1 MSLVVIGIIIYAA
14 LNDLRDC
21 KIPNKAVIAIITIG
35 LVQSAMTTIGVG
47 SIQSI
52 TLSDALLGFGV
63 GLLISILLHIA
74 GLFGAGDAKLLA
86 ALGAI
91 VGYPNI
97 ILLIAMAVLTAGSLA
112 VLRLACYGELINLFK
127 RWRDLL
133 VYRTYQPPQPNS
145 VASSAVPMGGAIL
158 LATIYC
164 EFYLF

>member
-1 MSLVVIGIIIYAA
+1 MSLMIISIMIYAA
-14 LNDLRDC
+14 LYDLRDC
-21 KIPNKAVIAIITIG
+21 KIPNKAVIAIITVG
-35 LVQSAMTTIGVG
+35 LVQSAMTTIGLG

-52 TLSDALLGFGV
+52 SLPDALLGLFV
-63 GLLISILLHIA
+63 GLLISILLHIV

-112 VLRLACYGELINLFK
+112 VLRLACYGELLNMLK
-127 RWRDLL
+127 RWRDVLI
-133 VYRTYQPPQPNS
+133 YRIYQPSQPNS
-145 VASSAVPMGGAIL
+145 VAAGAVPMGGAIL